1 MLRRLLA
8 SLSIILLVMLFSV
21 GAFAEDR
28 YLVKVN
34 GDVNGIASR
43 NHLTLVKSLTGSA
56 SGYHVLSSTGA
67 AAPTVLRNLSRD
79 PAVTSAEPEQPAQLP
94 GISAAATVHPAS
106 TNATRLSI
114 SSTLIRYYGDLAASA
129 DRKSVV

>member
-34 GDVNGIASR
+34 GDVNGIA
-43 NHLTLVKSLTGSA
+43 NHYGLTLVKSLTGSA

-67 AAPTVLRNLSRD
+67 FPATVLRNLSRD

-94 GISAAATVHPAS
+94 RISAAATVHPAS

-114 SSTLIRYYGDLAASA
+114 S
-129 DRKSVV
+129 